1 MYRVVRW
8 GYRYTPCTEKWVE
21 YVSHSLLAA
30 TDPETSTTAAIFHT
44 VIQLWISAS
53 GQLSQM
59 PNKSHKKTFILI
71 AFESLNAGFISAHQG
86 WMEYEN
92 IMIFVN
98 EIMIINVCVQLVF
111 VFFFYNHG
119 CCLRTR
125 LIPLNNL
132 SFGTPLVLD
141 FTWKSN
147 SSREFICGLFWRE
160 TAYRR
165 TPVRSSVIFRA
176 AALFGKC
183 FPAGLSALS
192 EACEYLA
199 VLISQC
205 DCKW

>member
-59 PNKSHKKTFILI
+59 PNKSHKNCTFILI

-119 CCLRTR
+119 CCL
-125 LIPLNNL
+125 
-132 SFGTPLVLD
+132 S
-141 FTWKSN
+141 
-147 SSREFICGLFWRE
+147 WRNKIDP
-160 TAYRR
+160 T
-165 TPVRSSVIFRA
+165 
-176 AALFGKC
+176 K
-183 FPAGLSALS
+183 
-192 EACEYLA
+192 
-199 VLISQC
+199 
-205 DCKW
+205 